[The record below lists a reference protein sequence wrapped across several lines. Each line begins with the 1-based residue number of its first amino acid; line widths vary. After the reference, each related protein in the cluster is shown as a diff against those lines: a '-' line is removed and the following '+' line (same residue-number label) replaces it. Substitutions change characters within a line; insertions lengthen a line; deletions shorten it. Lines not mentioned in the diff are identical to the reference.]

1 MRNRRSRAIRV
12 YAALIISVVISSD
25 ALPQSTVE
33 NDYLSEKT
41 RLFSLTKFVYVSEK
55 EISDGVTVPDDD
67 YYTVQFIKLVEDGQD
82 RSRVSADGQVIYSR
96 DSDSKDKVLR
106 LLDESFE
113 KRLRDNKDDDR

>member
-1 MRNRRSRAIRV
+1 MRNLRSRVILV
-12 YAALIISVVISSD
+12 NAALVISVVISSD

-33 NDYLSEKT
+33 NDFVSEKA
-41 RLFSLTKFVYVSEK
+41 RLFSLTKFVYISEK
-55 EISDGVTVPDDD
+55 EISDGVSVPDDD

-96 DSDSKDKVLR
+96 VSDSKDKVLR

-113 KRLRDNKDDDR
+113 KRLRGNKNRT